1 MLLSPSLPFV
11 DRIDEK
17 LWEQSR
23 FSQIDRRPVLNLAYA
38 PPVLCATRA
47 TRESELPDS
56 ATHHGVRYE
65 QETNKSYTS
74 QAGIQKDLI
83 HLYDFAD

>member
-1 MLLSPSLPFV
+1 MGWVLSFYLEELMLLSPSLPFV

-56 ATHHGVRYE
+56 ATHHGVRYDHA
-65 QETNKSYTS
+65 Q
-74 QAGIQKDLI
+74 Q
-83 HLYDFAD
+83 